1 MRLRALIGA
10 GLLLLAFAVSLG
22 AYCLVVSRGE
32 RLIEACG
39 TVLSSEEERLPEAAD
54 GMLRL
59 WEKDRRLFFSLLKH
73 GDADGL
79 SLQFGLL
86 RTAIGE
92 GDANGM
98 REAAA
103 QILAQM
109 RVILE
114 GETPGIGNLF

>member
-10 GLLLLAFAVSLG
+10 GLLLFAFAVSLD
-22 AYCLVVSRGE
+22 AYSLVVLRGE
-32 RLIEACG
+32 RLIAACEN
-39 TVLSSEEERLPEAAD
+39 VLCSEEARLPEEAQ

-86 RTAIGE
+86 QTALAE
-92 GDANGM
+92 RDACGL